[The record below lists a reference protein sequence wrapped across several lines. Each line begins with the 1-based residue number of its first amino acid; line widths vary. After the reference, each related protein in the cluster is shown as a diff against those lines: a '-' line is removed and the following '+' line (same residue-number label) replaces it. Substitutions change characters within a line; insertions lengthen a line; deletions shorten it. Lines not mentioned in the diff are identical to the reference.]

1 MMSLRLQVIIAVC
14 LFLGLVVIINL
25 IRKRKLELKYALIW
39 MLLIVGL
46 ALIIFIPGLLDALAE
61 VLGIYSVMNMIFFI
75 GFIFAIILIFSLT
88 MALSRNS
95 ERVRKMAQRMA
106 LNEYE
111 MKHRGNKDESDT

>member
-1 MMSLRLQVIIAVC
+1 MMTFRLKVIIAVC
-14 LFLGLVVIINL
+14 LILGFGVIINL
-25 IRKRKLELKYALIW
+25 IRKKKLELKYALIW

>member
-1 MMSLRLQVIIAVC
+1 MMSCRLKVIIAVC
-14 LFLGLVVIINL
+14 LVLGLAVIIRL
-25 IRKRKLELKYALIW
+25 ISKKKLELKYALIW

-46 ALIIFIPGLLDALAE
+46 ALIIFIPGLLPALANL
-61 VLGIYSVMNMIFFI
+61 LGIYSVMNLVFFI

-95 ERVRKMAQRMA
+95 ERVRKMAQRLA

-111 MKHRGNKDESDT
+111 VKHRGNKDESNT